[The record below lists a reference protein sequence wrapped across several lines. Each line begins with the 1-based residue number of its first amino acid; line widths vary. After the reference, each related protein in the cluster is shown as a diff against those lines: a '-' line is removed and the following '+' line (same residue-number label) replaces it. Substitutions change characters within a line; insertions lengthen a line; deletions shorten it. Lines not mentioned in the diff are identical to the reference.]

1 MTTEKLSNFSVFQPC
16 LFPSSRER
24 HQREDSLRLPRDWE
38 IYFTSGVSLLLR
50 VLLGCPEQRLPAGWR
65 YGWKRSKVQGRGF
78 GFCEFISE
86 SHNSASPMQL
96 QST

>member
-1 MTTEKLSNFSVFQPC
+1 M

-65 YGWKRSKVQGRGF
+65 YAWKRSKVWAGDLA
-78 GFCEFISE
+78 E
-86 SHNSASPMQL
+86 SHNSVSPMQL
-96 QST
+96 QSTRVF